1 MLIGIPKIISP
12 QLLRILM
19 EMGHGDELVI
29 ADANFPIH
37 SIAKGT
43 TSQEVAYCHGS
54 GVAELLDAILT
65 LMPLDY
71 AVDAPAVGMA
81 VPQGIEVPTI
91 HAEFQRILNAHGYA
105 SERLSFLPRFD
116 FYDRARKGYAVL
128 ASGETARFAN
138 LILKKGVVSDLS

>member
-1 MLIGIPKIISP
+1 MLIGIPPIISP

-29 ADANFPIH
+29 ADANFPAH
-37 SIAKGT
+37 SIAKSTVYG
-43 TSQEVAYCHGS
+43 EAAYCQGT

-71 AVDAPAVGMA
+71 AVNAPVVGMA
-81 VPQGIEVPTI
+81 VPAGVEAPPI
-91 HAEFQRILNAHGYA
+91 HGEFERALAAHGYDA
-105 SERLSFLPRFD
+105 NKLCFLPRFD
-116 FYDRARKGYAVL
+116 FYDRARRGYAVV

-138 LILKKGVVSDLS
+138 LIVKKGVIVRE

>member
-19 EMGHGDELVI
+19 EMGHGDALVI

-37 SIAKGT
+37 SIAKAT
-43 TSQEVAYCHGS
+43 VSQEVIYSQGS
-54 GVAELLDAILT
+54 GVIDLLDAILT

-71 AVDAPAVGMA
+71 SIETPAIGMSP
-81 VPQGIEVPTI
+81 PQGTNAPLI
-91 HAEFQRILNAHGYA
+91 HMEFQSMLAAHGYG
-105 SERLSFLPRFD
+105 SERLSFLSRFD
-116 FYDRARKGYAVL
+116 FYKKAQKSYAIL

-138 LILKKGVVSDLS
+138 LILTKGVISDPI